1 MTQLNQKSVQNISF
15 SSKIYILFVEY
26 HVRSCY
32 SQCFGSHILLA
43 AFQTAHGVRM
53 TTYISCLCTI
63 LRICNKIA
71 KIAKT
76 IHWFFSIFP
85 LVSLIVVS
93 IQDFSKLTMQIL
105 GVQTT
110 QVHTFFVGYQMSKLQ
125 LLGCICTT
133 SIAKPFLKKEI
144 KMCDVGCCV
153 RCQILRK
160 WSTSTEKNSK
170 EHEEDL
176 HWSTYLLTRI

>member
-1 MTQLNQKSVQNISF
+1 
-15 SSKIYILFVEY
+15 
-26 HVRSCY
+26 
-32 SQCFGSHILLA
+32 
-43 AFQTAHGVRM
+43 
-53 TTYISCLCTI
+53 
-63 LRICNKIA
+63 
-71 KIAKT
+71 
-76 IHWFFSIFP
+76 
-85 LVSLIVVS
+85 
-93 IQDFSKLTMQIL
+93 
-105 GVQTT
+105 
-110 QVHTFFVGYQMSKLQ
+110 MSKLQ

-176 HWSTYLLTRI
+176 HWSTYLLEYEMLGASG